1 MRRHRLIITKLIYPI
16 LFVINVYL
24 GVQFYL
30 YFTSS
35 PDKFINYVSPIYL
48 IVFSAFVFF
57 LVISFFVL
65 MKTPTMKKYEKS
77 LKTVLEYENRDEDV
91 IQSEGQKIS
100 KETDYRLSAKR
111 VYCPTCDAPT
121 EGVVG
126 SSLTCENCGETFEVS

>member
-24 GVQFYL
+24 GIQFYL
-30 YFTSS
+30 YFTSF

-57 LVISFFVL
+57 LVLSFFVL

-77 LKTVLEYENRDEDV
+77 LKTVLEYEKRDEDV
-91 IQSEGQKIS
+91 IQSQGQKIS

-111 VYCPTCDAPT
+111 VYCPTCDAPI

>member
-24 GVQFYL
+24 GIQFYL
-30 YFTSS
+30 YFTSF

-57 LVISFFVL
+57 LVLSFFVL

-77 LKTVLEYENRDEDV
+77 LK
-91 IQSEGQKIS
+91 
-100 KETDYRLSAKR
+100 TDYRLSAKR